1 MELHE
6 TRSGDWI
13 PIEAYGDGGFR
24 LQGAFHAGSLLL
36 LPDRLSAW
44 SPAGPDDVTA
54 EAVEPIGAVRA
65 EFDLLL
71 IGTGSAMRRLPAS
84 GRERLAG
91 FGLAFET
98 MSTGAACRTYNL
110 LIAEGRRVAAA
121 LIAVP

>member
-6 TRSGDWI
+6 TRPSDRI
-13 PIEAYGDGGFR
+13 SIEAYGDGGFR

-36 LPDRLSAW
+36 LPDRLLAW
-44 SPAGPDDVTA
+44 PPTAPEDVTA
-54 EAVEPIGAVRA
+54 EAVEPIGAART

-71 IGTGSAMRRLPAS
+71 IGTGSAMRRLPAD
-84 GRERLAG
+84 GRERLAT

-110 LIAEGRRVAAA
+110 LISEGRRVVAA